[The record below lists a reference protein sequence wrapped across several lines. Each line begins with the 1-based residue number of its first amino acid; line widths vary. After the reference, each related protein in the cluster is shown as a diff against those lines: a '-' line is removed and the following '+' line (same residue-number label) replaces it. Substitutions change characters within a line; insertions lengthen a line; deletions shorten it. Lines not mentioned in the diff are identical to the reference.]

1 MPGTNL
7 THPGIDLPCWIQT
20 SNPHQTIVL
29 LGQDP
34 LRDDTYFGVPS
45 EDPYIVIG
53 TPYSVHSRSLRR
65 WRNNPRYWAPIS
77 ELLNAGY
84 RIYLTDIFKFWFR
97 GQRVRPSAEATYRTL
112 LHGELSLLT
121 SAGPPPIVVAFGQR
135 AAAFLLGPD
144 FTAGRKIANSKA
156 EIFAAGTI
164 RVLPVLHPSPQ
175 NARMLPD
182 YLRAN
187 DVDPTKGTA
196 GLAEVITKAVSHIL
210 PGAFEPSRSP
220 TYERPI
226 ARAGI
231 VVEVVKIDGSRPTV
245 RPSERGEAYQV
256 FFQELI
262 DELREQHSFTD
273 ARVAGARGWYSF
285 ASGTTGVSYGFTFGQ
300 GSQVRAEPPRST
312 ARRSCSAK
320 PTRWQCG
327 ASRPA

>member
-1 MPGTNL
+1 
-7 THPGIDLPCWIQT
+7 
-20 SNPHQTIVL
+20 
-29 LGQDP
+29 
-34 LRDDTYFGVPS
+34 
-45 EDPYIVIG
+45 
-53 TPYSVHSRSLRR
+53 
-65 WRNNPRYWAPIS
+65 
-77 ELLNAGY
+77 
-84 RIYLTDIFKFWFR
+84 
-97 GQRVRPSAEATYRTL
+97 
-112 LHGELSLLT
+112 
-121 SAGPPPIVVAFGQR
+121 
-135 AAAFLLGPD
+135 
-144 FTAGRKIANSKA
+144 
-156 EIFAAGTI
+156 
-164 RVLPVLHPSPQ
+164 LHPSPQ